1 MLYYLYFIL
10 AYLVVLI
17 GINIW
22 RAKKVKTQ
30 EDFMVAGRK
39 LSPMVMVFTLICTW
53 IGSGTFIAGAEFAY
67 KAGWSSLWLPA
78 GAWFGIFIIYFLS
91 GKIRKFGQ
99 YTIGDI
105 LEVRYNRWARLFGTV
120 AIIISFTAIVSYQ
133 FRAGG
138 YILNIVTNG
147 KISTAEGQLITATFV
162 ILYTALAGM
171 LAVAYTDLSNGI
183 VILSATLL
191 ALPFVYKLAGGWSG
205 IVAKLPPEHFT
216 VVNASFGEHP
226 LLKALGYFFS
236 TFMLLLGVQSM
247 YQKFYSARDAKAARQ
262 SVVLWI
268 FGTIIV
274 ETTVVALAIFGH
286 SIFPNLKRPD
296 TVILVVAAK
305 AVPAIIGILLLG
317 AACAVVISTGNNYL
331 LSPTTTVVRDLYQR
345 FISPKASQKKI
356 ILLSK
361 LVVLVLGIS
370 ALIIAIYL
378 SSVLEMAYFAYT
390 IYGVAITPAL
400 IAALAWKRANT
411 AGAITSIVSGT
422 LIALILKILGEP
434 YGIPLIFPALG
445 VSLLSLI
452 VVSLLTS
459 PPSKDK
465 LAPFFENL

>member
-1 MLYYLYFIL
+1 MLYYLWFIL

-17 GINIW
+17 GVNIW
-22 RAKKVKTQ
+22 RARKVKTQ

-67 KAGWSSLWLPA
+67 KAGWSSLWMPA
-78 GAWFGIFIIYFLS
+78 GAWVGILIIYFLS

-105 LEVRYNRWARLFGTV
+105 LETRYNHWARLFGTV

-138 YILNIVTNG
+138 YILNIVTNN
-147 KISTAEGQLITATFV
+147 KISIAEGQLMTASFV

-171 LAVAYTDLSNGI
+171 IAVAYTDLSNGI
-183 VILSATLL
+183 VIVSATAL
-191 ALPFVYKLAGGWSG
+191 ALPFVYKLAGGWNG
-205 IVAKLPPEHFT
+205 LVAKLPADHFA
-216 VVNASFGEHP
+216 VVNAEFGNRPILE
-226 LLKALGYFFS
+226 AVSYFLA

-247 YQKFYSARDAKAARQ
+247 YQKFYSARDAKAAKQ
-262 SVVLWI
+262 SVALWI
-268 FGTIIV
+268 VGTIVV
-274 ETTVVALAIFGH
+274 EVVVVGLAIFGH
-286 SIFPNLKRPD
+286 AVIPELARPD
-296 TVILVVAAK
+296 TIILEVAAK
-305 AVPAIIGILLLG
+305 AVPAVIGILLLA
-317 AACAVVISTGNNYL
+317 AACVVVISTGNNYL
-331 LSPTTTVVRDLYQR
+331 LSPTTTVVRDIYQR

-356 ILLSK
+356 LLLSK
-361 LVVLVLGIS
+361 LVVIIIGIS

-378 SSVLEMAYFAYT
+378 TSVLKMARFAYT

-411 AGAITSIVSGT
+411 AGAVTSIMLGTAVS
-422 LIALILKILGEP
+422 LVLKIFGTP
-434 YGIPLIFPALG
+434 YGIPIIFPALA
-445 VSLLSLI
+445 VSLISLI

-459 PPSKDK
+459 PPPKEK
-465 LAPFFENL
+465 LSPFFEGS